1 MNKTPVN
8 SSLTIESKR
17 PWSTEFQGEI
27 TAIKVNG
34 QKINDVHD
42 LAEKVIGMTKT
53 IKVLAY
59 TATSLALMAVLAIA
73 CLGGWLVSNES
84 AIQRLLLTSSKDF
97 DSHMNQAEKWRSHK
111 RQRAYIHLEEFHGL
125 HWDEGMQDW
134 VNHSMAEY
142 NKRSKRV
149 FSDSFPKED

>member
-8 SSLTIESKR
+8 SSLTIESKK

-42 LAEKVIGMTKT
+42 LAEKVVAMTKT
-53 IKVLAY
+53 IKALAY
-59 TATSLALMAVLAIA
+59 TATALAIMAVVTVIWLAS
-73 CLGGWLVSNES
+73 WLISHES
-84 AIQRLLLTSSKDF
+84 SIEQLLLTSNDEYNAMRL
-97 DSHMNQAEKWRSHK
+97 DAEKWNSH
-111 RQRAYIHLEEFHGL
+111 RRHRAYIHLQEFHGL
-125 HWDEGMQDW
+125 RWDTEIKDW
-134 VNHSMAEY
+134 INDSMAD
-142 NKRSKRV
+142 NKKSKRV